1 MSSKLRFLAFV
12 VGDPLL
18 GCIISMLSQRHV
30 MSPDNSREP
39 LTEICCCRLTAT
51 LRGLDRN
58 GSMLVDGFEDMRI
71 RATILR
77 ASTDVTAKQQ
87 YGWPEAVDR
96 SFLSVASKAWRCV
109 DPASPA
115 IDMSRASC
123 ILMSTESPES
133 EVLLFIGSMPS
144 IPSATLMS
152 L

>member
-1 MSSKLRFLAFV
+1 
-12 VGDPLL
+12 
-18 GCIISMLSQRHV
+18 

-51 LRGLDRN
+51 LRGFDRN
-58 GSMLVDGFEDMRI
+58 GSMLVEGSEDMRV
-71 RATILR
+71 RAIMLP
-77 ASTDVTAKQQ
+77 ASRDVTAKQQ
-87 YGWPEAVDR
+87 YGWPEAQDR

-123 ILMSTESPES
+123 ILMSTESPGES
-133 EVLLFIGSMPS
+133 EVLLFIGVMPS

-152 L
+152 LSLVCVCVCVCV